1 MNIYIVDASVAAKW
15 FTEEEYAEEALRLL
29 VGGNPLHAPDF
40 FMLEMDS
47 VVCKWVRRGIINED
61 DGQAV
66 RAALRRLPIQKH
78 PFAPLQDSA
87 YAIASQTGQSV
98 YDCLYVALA
107 AILKGRMVTADRGLY
122 DALKNGPLG
131 RHLLWVEDAAG

>member
-1 MNIYIVDASVAAKW
+1 MSVLVIDASVAAKW

-29 VGGNPLHAPDF
+29 GGEYLPHAPDF

-47 VVCKWVRRGIINED
+47 ILCKWMRRGIISED
-61 DGQAV
+61 DAELV
-66 RAALRRLPIQKH
+66 RTTLRQLPVQKH

-87 YAIASQTGQSV
+87 YTIASRTGQSV

-107 AILKGRMVTADRGLY
+107 ALLKGRMVTADRRLY
-122 DALKNGPLG
+122 DGLRNGPFKK
-131 RHLLWVEDAAG
+131 HLVWVEDV

>member
-15 FTEEEYAEEALRLL
+15 FTEEEHAEEALRLL
-29 VGGNPLHAPDF
+29 GRENPLHAPDF

-47 VVCKWVRRGIINED
+47 VFCKWMRRGIISED
-61 DGQAV
+61 DGEMV
-66 RAALRRLPIQKH
+66 RTTLRQLPVQKH

-87 YAIASQTGQSV
+87 YTIASQTEQSV

-107 AILKGRMVTADRGLY
+107 ALLKGRMVTADRKLY
-122 DALKNGPLG
+122 DILKNGPFKK
-131 RHLLWVEDAAG
+131 HVVWVGDLK